1 MYLSRSSS
9 NTAGDILKLAMNFA
23 ASSTSSWRYRQTS
36 CGRSATHG
44 RTQRRFGFWA
54 FSVFLISSSS
64 CSAFI
69 VELTRSNNLLLLKSM
84 TAKKLLTAKKHNEIL
99 MKTLTTLE
107 QIVKNKFFC
116 FCLLSTRGVFAF
128 SRKW

>member
-1 MYLSRSSS
+1 
-9 NTAGDILKLAMNFA
+9 
-23 ASSTSSWRYRQTS
+23 
-36 CGRSATHG
+36 
-44 RTQRRFGFWA
+44 
-54 FSVFLISSSS
+54 
-64 CSAFI
+64 
-69 VELTRSNNLLLLKSM
+69 LTRSNNLLLLKSM

-116 FCLLSTRGVFAF
+116 FGLLSTRGVFVF